1 LLGENLGGVGDG
13 FVVKFWGDRVVG
25 VLGHTKRLK
34 HVVEVGRPTACREE
48 SSVVRIDLILFL

>member
-1 LLGENLGGVGDG
+1 MGGVGDG